1 MGQISW
7 GRVVVGGVLWFVVF
21 NVLWAAFWFLFLR
34 SAWVSAFEA
43 ATKRPWLETPQWR
56 ALWLILTLLAGVL
69 YIWLYAAIRLRYG
82 PGPRTAAVAGVVVW
96 LIGSLFPT
104 LVWGFQLQLPLG
116 LIAEGAVGGLVAVVV
131 ATLVGAWS
139 YKE

>member
-1 MGQISW
+1 
-7 GRVVVGGVLWFVVF
+7 
-21 NVLWAAFWFLFLR
+21 
-34 SAWVSAFEA
+34 
-43 ATKRPWLETPQWR
+43 
-56 ALWLILTLLAGVL
+56 
-69 YIWLYAAIRLRYG
+69 
-82 PGPRTAAVAGVVVW
+82 VAGIVVW

-116 LIAEGAVGGLVAVVV
+116 LIAEGAVGGLVAVVA